1 MAKLIG
7 RKMLI
12 LMLSISLGV
21 FTAEPLC
28 SAQSYPTKPVE
39 LIIPWSAGGA
49 TDIIGRLFAK
59 YASQYLGQP
68 MVVTNKTGAGGILA
82 TAEIAKS
89 PADGYKILL
98 QSISF
103 HVIQAKTE
111 KLPFSPSLIIPIA
124 NLTEGIQGC
133 VVKADSPWKTFQE
146 LLDFGRKNPGKLTWS
161 HAGIGIPPHMAM
173 EAALDKAGVK
183 AVSVPYKGTPEA
195 MAAFLGG
202 HVKAGSMAYSALKD
216 QVAAGKARYLTIYR
230 DKRYEEMPEVPA
242 IAELGFQESS
252 KIRSFFGIYCHK
264 DVPKEIVNSLEE
276 VSKKVCMKPEFR
288 DDLNRLAQPL
298 VFLTASELGEFISQA
313 GTQVTPILKKL
324 GLLLREN

>member
-1 MAKLIG
+1 MVKECG
-7 RKMLI
+7 RRILI
-12 LMLSISLGV
+12 LIFAILLGV
-21 FTAEPLC
+21 FTGEAPC
-28 SAQSYPTKPVE
+28 NAQSYPAKPIE
-39 LIIPWSAGGA
+39 LLIPWSAGGA

-59 YASQYLGQP
+59 YASQFLGQP
-68 MVVTNKTGAGGILA
+68 IVVTNKTGAGGILA
-82 TAEIAKS
+82 TAEIVKS

-103 HVIQAKTE
+103 HVIQARTE

-133 VVKADSPWKTFQE
+133 VVRADSPWKSFND
-146 LLDFGRKNPGKLTWS
+146 LIDFGRKNPGKLTWS
-161 HAGIGIPPHMAM
+161 HAGVGIPPHMAM

-216 QVAAGKARYLTIYR
+216 QVAAGKVRYLTIYR
-230 DKRYEEMPEVPA
+230 DKRYEEIPEVPA

-276 VSKKVCMKPEFR
+276 VSRKVCAMPEFR
-288 DDLNRLAQPL
+288 SDLNRMAQPL
-298 VFLTASELGEFISQA
+298 VFLSASELADFIAQA
-313 GTQVTPILKKL
+313 GEQVSPILKKL
-324 GLLLREN
+324 GLLIQDN